1 MKTSLE
7 ITRQNEQKLKKLLSE
22 REVLI
27 EELTKKSEELESAIK
42 NATSKSAVATY
53 EVASIVTEPSKFL
66 HEISE

>member
-1 MKTSLE
+1 M
-7 ITRQNEQKLKKLLSE
+7 TRQNEQKLKKLLSE

-53 EVASIVTEPSKFL
+53 EVASIVTEPSNFL
-66 HEISE
+66 